1 MVRPRQSAFRDF
13 RSRRDKMDDVVSGGA
28 SNSPS
33 QGMDEGDRR
42 GSDERTGHWNDGP
55 AHQTFTALR
64 NKPSKRQTF
73 TDYWIAGWRSQYR
86 CPPASS
92 PLSFRFGGP
101 PSLSTLPVN
110 W

>member
-1 MVRPRQSAFRDF
+1 MLRGRSLRGCIRVESGTTSRDTGTMVPLTRSFAAF
-13 RSRRDKMDDVVSGGA
+13 
-28 SNSPS
+28 
-33 QGMDEGDRR
+33 
-42 GSDERTGHWNDGP
+42 
-55 AHQTFTALR
+55 R
-64 NKPSKRQTF
+64 NKPSKPQTF